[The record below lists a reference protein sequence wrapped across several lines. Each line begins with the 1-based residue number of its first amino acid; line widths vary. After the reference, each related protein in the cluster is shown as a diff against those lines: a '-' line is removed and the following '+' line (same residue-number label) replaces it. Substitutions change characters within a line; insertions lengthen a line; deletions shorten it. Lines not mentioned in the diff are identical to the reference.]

1 MNYLFIIPK
10 ICQTIGDVMI
20 MEIPIAEVEA
30 PEGPQLY
37 FHRTEIMGEKIYL
50 LLVTLSEITTYNIQC
65 YN

>member
-1 MNYLFIIPK
+1 
-10 ICQTIGDVMI
+10 MI